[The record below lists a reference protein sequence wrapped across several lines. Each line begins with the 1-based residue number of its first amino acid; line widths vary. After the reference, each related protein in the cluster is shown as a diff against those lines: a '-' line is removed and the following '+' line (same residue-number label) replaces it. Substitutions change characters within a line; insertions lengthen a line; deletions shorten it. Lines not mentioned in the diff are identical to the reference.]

1 MGIKEQANLGLK
13 MKSIFFV
20 LITIFC
26 STASAGRPGK
36 RNNLKFECK
45 GTSSYQKKGDTI
57 FGVITGC
64 GDGLQKEIDLM
75 AKKVERLFKQDDMV
89 RIGFDVDYSQ
99 NFKIKKQN
107 ILPLNSTAPN
117 GKFFSWDVYGCQAT
131 LYIPRGHT
139 AGIKGCGKDLQYAIK
154 AFRDEVSQF
163 NDDLVYMTLIIESS

>member
-57 FGVITGC
+57 YGVITGC

-75 AKKVERLFKQDDMV
+75 AKRVERLFKQDKV
-89 RIGFDVDYSQ
+89 RITFDVDYSQ
-99 NFKIKKQN
+99 NLLLPEEEKQFLWN
-107 ILPLNSTAPN
+107 NVVDN
-117 GKFFSWDVYGCQAT
+117 
-131 LYIPRGHT
+131 
-139 AGIKGCGKDLQYAIK
+139 
-154 AFRDEVSQF
+154 
-163 NDDLVYMTLIIESS
+163 

>member
-1 MGIKEQANLGLK
+1 MGIQLLKTIKDQARLGLK

-26 STASAGRPGK
+26 STTSAGRPGK

-57 FGVITGC
+57 FGVIAGC

-75 AKKVERLFKQDDMV
+75 AKKVKNKTYCLLILRLQMENFLVGMFMV
-89 RIGFDVDYSQ
+89 ARLLCIFREDIQQESRV
-99 NFKIKKQN
+99 
-107 ILPLNSTAPN
+107 
-117 GKFFSWDVYGCQAT
+117 
-131 LYIPRGHT
+131 
-139 AGIKGCGKDLQYAIK
+139 GKDLQHAIK

-163 NDDLVYMTLIIESS
+163 NDDLVSM